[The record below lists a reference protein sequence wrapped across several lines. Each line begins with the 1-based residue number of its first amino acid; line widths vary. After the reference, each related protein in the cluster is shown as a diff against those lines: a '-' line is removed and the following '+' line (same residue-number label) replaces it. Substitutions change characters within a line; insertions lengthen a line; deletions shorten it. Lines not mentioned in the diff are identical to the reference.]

1 MEASV
6 WGPDGLMLL
15 DDNSVQ
21 KYQFKEILKTNKT
34 FSEYID

>member
-15 DDNSVQ
+15 DNISVQ

-34 FSEYID
+34 FWEY